1 MGLAP
6 VEITMELVDG
16 KVKLRG
22 ISKTRPDTPVIFDY
36 LPPLGTGDGF
46 VGIEMMVM
54 SFAGCVSTAIIGFL
68 KRRGK
73 ALRSYE
79 MTIRGIKHED
89 PLFLEAI
96 EFTAVLGAENVTQ
109 DELADVLAIAEKISP
124 AWIAIRG
131 NVKVTGEIRI
141 EGGIS

>member
-6 VEITMELVDG
+6 VEITMKLVDD
-16 KVKLRG
+16 KVKLKG
-22 ISKTRPDTPVIFDY
+22 ISKTRPDTPIIFDY

-46 VGIEMMVM
+46 VGIEMMTM
-54 SFAGCVSTAIIGFL
+54 SFAGCVSTAIIGLL

-73 ALRSYE
+73 VLHSYE
-79 MTIRGIKHED
+79 MKILGIKHED

-96 EFTAVLGAENVTQ
+96 EFAVLVGADNVTEA
-109 DELADVLAIAEKISP
+109 ELAEVLALAEKISP

-131 NVKVTGEIRI
+131 NVKVTGKLQLDA
-141 EGGIS
+141 

>member
-6 VEITMELVDG
+6 VEIMLRLVDD
-16 KVKLRG
+16 KVKFEG
-22 ISKTRPDTPVIFDY
+22 VSKTNPETPVIFDY

-46 VGIEMMVM
+46 VGIEMMTM
-54 SFAGCVSTAIIGFL
+54 SFAGCVSTAIVGLL

-73 ALRSYE
+73 TLQSYS
-79 MTIRGIKHED
+79 MAIQGIKHEA

-96 EFTAVLGAENVTQ
+96 AFTTMVGAHDVSQ
-109 DELADVLAIAEKISP
+109 DELDEVLALAEKISP

-131 NVKVTGEIRI
+131 NVKVTGKIHLEV
-141 EGGIS
+141 